1 MEEKRYQYYLDDD
14 HYLLSYVDDVYSYRY
29 HWHDDMYELH
39 IILTGS
45 MEFVREGQ
53 KYRLKPDDVIIVS
66 PGMGH
71 ATFALEP
78 QTATLVLRF
87 SANAFEEFLQK
98 DYSCRFD
105 FVSDATDRQM
115 VRYTHVRFYCAL
127 LLQALAADD
136 LFSGKIVR
144 HAFGLLLVT
153 LYTSFEAER
162 NDIYQPK
169 NRNIPDRL
177 IQDVIQYIDDNYT
190 KKISLGELTEQ
201 FNYNRTYISTFFKKN
216 VGMKFYDYLTRTR
229 FSAAVWDL
237 TTTDLSLTKIALY
250 NGFPDLKTFNRLFQE
265 MFHLTPAEYRQKLA
279 ITMTELPHEYWNV
292 KELSEPNI
300 KSKLDEYIGRVNV

>member
-1 MEEKRYQYYLDDD
+1 MEEKRYQYYFDDE
-14 HYLLSYVDDVYSYRY
+14 HYLLSYVHDVYSYRY

-53 KYRLKPDDVIIVS
+53 KYFLQPNDVIIVS

-87 SANAFEEFLQK
+87 SANAFEEFLQQ
-98 DYSCRFD
+98 DYICRFN
-105 FVSDATDRQM
+105 FVSDSSDRQT
-115 VRYTHVRFYCAL
+115 VRYTHVRFYCAM

-136 LFSGKIVR
+136 AYTGKIVR
-144 HAFGLLLVT
+144 PTFELLLVT
-153 LYTSFEAER
+153 LFSRFESER
-162 NDIYQPK
+162 SDIYQPK
-169 NRNIPDRL
+169 NKNIPDQL
-177 IQDVIQYIDDNYT
+177 IQDVIQYIDENYA
-190 KKISLGELTEQ
+190 KKISLEELTEQ

-265 MFHLTPAEYRQKLA
+265 RVHITPAESRQKLA
-279 ITMTELPHEYWNV
+279 VTLTKLPNEYWNV
-292 KELSEPNI
+292 KELSDPNI
-300 KSKLDEYIGRVNV
+300 KLKLDEFIGIT

>member
-1 MEEKRYQYYLDDD
+1 MEEKRYQYYFDDE
-14 HYLLSYVDDVYSYRY
+14 HYLLSYVHDVYSYRY
-29 HWHDDMYELH
+29 HWHDDIYELH

-53 KYRLKPDDVIIVS
+53 KYFLQPNDVIIVS

-87 SANAFEEFLQK
+87 SANAFEEFLQQ
-98 DYSCRFD
+98 DYICRFN
-105 FVSDATDRQM
+105 FVSDSSDRQT
-115 VRYTHVRFYCAL
+115 VRYTHVRFYCAM

-136 LFSGKIVR
+136 AYTGKIVR
-144 HAFGLLLVT
+144 PTFELLLVT
-153 LYTSFEAER
+153 LFSRFESER
-162 NDIYQPK
+162 SDIYQPK
-169 NRNIPDRL
+169 NKNIPDQL
-177 IQDVIQYIDDNYT
+177 IQDVIQYIDENYA
-190 KKISLGELTEQ
+190 KKISLEELTEQ

-265 MFHLTPAEYRQKLA
+265 MFHITPAEYRQKLA
-279 ITMTELPHEYWNV
+279 VTLTKLPNEYWNV
-292 KELSEPNI
+292 KELSDPNI
-300 KSKLDEYIGRVNV
+300 KLKLDEFIGIT

>member
-1 MEEKRYQYYLDDD
+1 MEEKRYQYYFDDE
-14 HYLLSYVDDVYSYRY
+14 HYLLSYVHDVYSYRY

-53 KYRLKPDDVIIVS
+53 KYFLQPNDVIIVS

-87 SANAFEEFLQK
+87 SANAFEEFLQQ
-98 DYSCRFD
+98 DYICRFN
-105 FVSDATDRQM
+105 FVSDSSDRQT
-115 VRYTHVRFYCAL
+115 VRYTHVRFYCAM

-136 LFSGKIVR
+136 AYTGKIVR
-144 HAFGLLLVT
+144 PTFELLLVT
-153 LYTSFEAER
+153 LFSRFESER
-162 NDIYQPK
+162 SDIYQPK
-169 NRNIPDRL
+169 NKNIPDQL
-177 IQDVIQYIDDNYT
+177 IQDVIQYIDENYA
-190 KKISLGELTEQ
+190 KKISLEELTEQ

-265 MFHLTPAEYRQKLA
+265 MFHITPAEYRQKLA
-279 ITMTELPHEYWNV
+279 ATLTKLPNEYWNV
-292 KELSEPNI
+292 KELSDPNI
-300 KSKLDEYIGRVNV
+300 KLKLDEFIGIT